1 MKYVKLGTSSLEVSH
16 VCLGTMPMGGQHNAQ
31 DSERVLDCAID
42 LGINFFDTAEMY
54 PIPVQA
60 DTYANT
66 ERVIGS
72 WLAKNSQL
80 RSKVVIASKIAG
92 RGVEHIRDG
101 AKPDGASIVQAVDD
115 SLTRLQTDYIDLFQ
129 IHWPNRAVPHFAKHW
144 PGEINVARIDASY
157 QSEDILGLLRGLD
170 KCVKAGKVRFC
181 GLSNETPWGVNEYLR
196 LAKLHNLPI
205 MISVQNEFNLLHTM
219 DWPYMMEMCS
229 LNNVAYLPWSPLAG
243 GALSGKYVAGARP
256 AGSRW
261 TASQRLGLFRDTARS
276 DAAVAAYMAV
286 AEQYDLTATQLALAW
301 VSQVNGVAS
310 TILGATSENQL
321 RENLA
326 AFDVQLSSECI
337 ADTTAVLKN
346 HPLTF

>member
-1 MKYVKLGTSSLEVSH
+1 MLVE
-16 VCLGTMPMGGQHNAQ
+16 
-31 DSERVLDCAID
+31 
-42 LGINFFDTAEMY
+42 
-54 PIPVQA
+54 
-60 DTYANT
+60 
-66 ERVIGS
+66 
-72 WLAKNSQL
+72 
-80 RSKVVIASKIAG
+80 
-92 RGVEHIRDG
+92 GVEHIRDG

-229 LNNVAYLPWSPLAG
+229 FEQCRLSAVVSAGRWSVVGEVRCRRSTCG
-243 GALSGKYVAGARP
+243 GLDG
-256 AGSRW
+256 
-261 TASQRLGLFRDTARS
+261 Q
-276 DAAVAAYMAV
+276 
-286 AEQYDLTATQLALAW
+286 
-301 VSQVNGVAS
+301 QVNDLVCFEIRHAVMQRS
-310 TILGATSENQL
+310 LHIWRL
-321 RENLA
+321 
-326 AFDVQLSSECI
+326 LSSMI
-337 ADTTAVLKN
+337 
-346 HPLTF
+346 